1 MLVDHTQRVTNLEPT
16 KSISSHNN
24 SSPQS
29 KRALELLR
37 SSLTS
42 SYPPGKT
49 GAGPLEFDLEVVES
63 TPTQDQVQTI
73 LSYLP
78 SRPSISSAF
87 ISSHPSSM
95 GLEKQMTHETME
107 ELAKT
112 NPSALKWPIVVDW
125 LNGRAS
131 VGDVEGVRQ
140 ILEAIRKE
148 RDGV

>member
-1 MLVDHTQRVTNLEPT
+1 
-16 KSISSHNN
+16 
-24 SSPQS
+24 
-29 KRALELLR
+29 
-37 SSLTS
+37 
-42 SYPPGKT
+42 
-49 GAGPLEFDLEVVES
+49 
-63 TPTQDQVQTI
+63 
-73 LSYLP
+73 
-78 SRPSISSAF
+78 
-87 ISSHPSSM
+87 
-95 GLEKQMTHETME
+95 MTHETME

>member
-1 MLVDHTQRVTNLEPT
+1 
-16 KSISSHNN
+16 
-24 SSPQS
+24 
-29 KRALELLR
+29 
-37 SSLTS
+37 
-42 SYPPGKT
+42 
-49 GAGPLEFDLEVVES
+49 
-63 TPTQDQVQTI
+63 
-73 LSYLP
+73 
-78 SRPSISSAF
+78 
-87 ISSHPSSM
+87 M
-95 GLEKQMTHETME
+95 GVEKQMTHETME